1 MSKYEYDAVVV
12 GSGPNGLAAAI
23 TLQRKGLSVLVLE
36 AKDTIGGGLRTK
48 ELTLPG
54 FKHDVCS
61 AIHPMAVGSPFFSDL
76 PLHEFGL
83 KFVHSPIAAA
93 HPFDTGDAAFL
104 SRSLEET
111 ADALGKDKQAYL
123 RLIKPVVESW
133 PDIAADAMGPL
144 RFPKHPIQMAAFGLN
159 AIRSATCISKR
170 FETEQAKG
178 LWAGMSAHSIQPL
191 TNWASAAIGLV
202 LSAVG
207 HIHGWPIPVGGSQSI
222 ADALAAYF
230 VSLGGKIQTGVEVT
244 SLKQLPVSKA
254 VLFDVTPKQ
263 LLKITGDEFSGSYK
277 KQLTNYRYGMGVFKV
292 DWALSEPVPFKSSV
306 CKQAGTVHL
315 GNTFSEIAT
324 NEQAASDGKHPAKP
338 FVLLAQQSSFDAT
351 RAPEGKHVAWAYCHV
366 PNGSVVDMTN
376 AIEQQV
382 ERFAPGFRD
391 TILAKHTMNTSELQV
406 YNPNYIGGD
415 INGGI
420 IDIRQLYTR
429 PTLSLSPYRTA
440 RKGIYICSSSTPPG
454 GGVHGMCGYH
464 AAQTVIKD
472 LFS

>member
-1 MSKYEYDAVVV
+1 
-12 GSGPNGLAAAI
+12 
-23 TLQRKGLSVLVLE
+23 
-36 AKDTIGGGLRTK
+36 
-48 ELTLPG
+48 
-54 FKHDVCS
+54 
-61 AIHPMAVGSPFFSDL
+61 MAVGSPFFSEL

-83 KFVHSPIAAA
+83 RFVHSPIAAA
-93 HPFDTGDAAFL
+93 HPFDHGSAAFL

-111 ADALGKDKQAYL
+111 AEALGKDKQAYL
-123 RLIKPVVESW
+123 RLIKPLVESW

-159 AIRSATCISKR
+159 AMRSASCISKR

-178 LWAGMSAHSIQPL
+178 LWAGMSAHTIQPL

-230 VSLGGKIQTGVEVT
+230 ISLGGTIQTGTEVT
-244 SLKQLPVSKA
+244 SLKQLPASKA

-263 LLKITGDEFSGSYK
+263 LLKIAGDEFSGFYK
-277 KQLTNYRYGMGVFKV
+277 KQLENYRYGMGIFKI
-292 DWALSEPVPFKSSV
+292 DWALSDPVPFTAAV
-306 CKQAGTVHL
+306 CRQAGTVHI
-315 GNTFSEIAT
+315 GNTFKEIALS
-324 NEQAASDGKHPAKP
+324 ERLSSAGVHSEKP
-338 FVLLAQQSSFDAT
+338 FVLLAQQSSFDVT
-351 RAPEGKHVAWAYCHV
+351 RAPQGKHVAWAYCHV
-366 PNGSVVDMTN
+366 PNGSTVDMTQT
-376 AIEQQV
+376 IEKQI

-391 TILAKHTMNTSELQV
+391 TILAKHTMNTSEIQA

-420 IDIRQLYTR
+420 IDLRQLYTR

-440 RKGIYICSSSTPPG
+440 RKGVYICSSSTPPG

-472 LFS
+472 IFN